1 MEIMTSLLN
10 ILWIFFLPFI
20 LIISIDISSSSISLK
35 EFYVLISSAITHSI
49 TYTYISL
56 STLSNHRKQ
65 IFLVITSLLHLNI
78 LCFYVY
84 HILSYL
90 SFLTGLYLSYIII
103 PILIN
108 CLQLIKLH
116 KKQKYDNI
124 NCQYQLV

>member
-1 MEIMTSLLN
+1 MTSLLN
-10 ILWIFFLPFI
+10 ILWIFLLPFI
-20 LIISIDISSSSISLK
+20 LIISIDIPSSISLK
-35 EFYVLISSAITHSI
+35 EFYVLISSGITHSI
-49 TYTYISL
+49 TYPYINL

-108 CLQLIKLH
+108 CLQLIKIH
-116 KKQKYDNI
+116 KKQKYDNV